1 MIKALIIDDE
11 QNSLKLLSNL
21 LSEFCPEVEVI
32 GFATSVDEA
41 YQAIKKNTPDV
52 IFLDIEMQ
60 RESGFNLL
68 TKFNEIP
75 FDIIFTT
82 AFEHYAL
89 KAIKFS
95 ALDYLL
101 KPIDIEELK
110 LAVSKVEANNRQE
123 KLNKRFESF
132 LHNLNNPKPDQFQI
146 ALPSSEG
153 LNIIQIQD
161 IIYLRSDRQYTNFQ
175 IRSGE
180 KIITSKNIGEYEE
193 LLLEHNFFR
202 VHNSAIVN
210 LNEVKKYIRGDGGV
224 AVMSN
229 GEQID
234 VAKRKK
240 EQFLKQFNKK

>member
-1 MIKALIIDDE
+1 MIRAIIIDDE

-21 LSEFCPEVEVI
+21 LREFCPEVEII
-32 GFATSVDEA
+32 GKAATVDDA
-41 YQAIKKNTPDV
+41 YKLIQKNTPDV

-68 TKFNEIP
+68 TKLKEIP
-75 FDIIFTT
+75 FEIIFTT

-110 LAVSKVEANNRQE
+110 QAVAKVETHERQE
-123 KLNKRFESF
+123 KLNRRFESF
-132 LHNLNNPKPDQFQI
+132 IHNMNNSKPEYFQI
-146 ALPSSEG
+146 ALPSSDG

-161 IIYLRSDRQYTNFQ
+161 IIYLKSDRQYTIFQ
-175 IRSGE
+175 SKSGE
-180 KIITSKNIGEYEE
+180 KFVTSKNLGEYED

-202 VHNSAIVN
+202 VHNSAIIN
-210 LNEVKKYIRGDGGV
+210 LNEVKKYIRGDGG
-224 AVMSN
+224 AVLMSN
-229 GEQID
+229 GAQID